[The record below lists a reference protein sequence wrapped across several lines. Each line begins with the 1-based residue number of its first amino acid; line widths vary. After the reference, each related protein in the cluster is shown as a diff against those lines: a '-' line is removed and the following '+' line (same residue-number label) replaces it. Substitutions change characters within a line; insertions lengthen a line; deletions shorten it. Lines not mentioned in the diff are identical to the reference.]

1 MKLLPSALA
10 ACAVSA
16 MCLVPSSAVA
26 NETVQVPADYARQ
39 RVIKLDVTQM
49 GLVLDLGSP
58 ITSVNLSHM
67 SNLVFTGL
75 DGALCDATAACPD
88 TQAPTKLLLRHIQP
102 ISFKGQLPSTDGT
115 RMLFVSTQAGVYR
128 FQLKPVSKTPAYTLV
143 QIGSGFPAPI
153 PGSFLQ

>member
-1 MKLLPSALA
+1 MKLIPSALA
-10 ACAVSA
+10 AGVVWVTCLMPPSA
-16 MCLVPSSAVA
+16 LA
-26 NETVQVPADYARQ
+26 NDTVQVPADYARQ

-67 SNLVFTGL
+67 SNIVFTGL

-102 ISFKGQLPSTDGT
+102 IGFKGQLPSTDGT

-143 QIGSGFPAPI
+143 QIGSGFPAANI
-153 PGSFLQ
+153 PGSLL